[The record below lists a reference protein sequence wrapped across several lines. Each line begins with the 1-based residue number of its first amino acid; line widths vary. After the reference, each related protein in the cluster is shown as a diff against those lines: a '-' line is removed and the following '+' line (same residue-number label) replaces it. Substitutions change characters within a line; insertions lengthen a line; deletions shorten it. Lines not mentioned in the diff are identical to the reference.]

1 MSFTAADVIA
11 SVRIDVNDTK
21 TPYRQSDANI
31 LNMVNRTV
39 KRISILRPDLFAVI
53 VPFTCTAGVTQTLPA
68 NSMRL
73 IDVLWSTTGQ
83 MNVNE
88 VDRDAMD
95 LMFGS
100 WEFAVSDN
108 ATDWMRDTRNPN
120 VFYVYPPSD
129 GVQALQIE
137 YAKSPNTYALGDT
150 VELPDAYFPIV
161 VDGAVAVYE
170 GVDDESIGTG
180 RAKERQTQFMEA
192 LGLSIK
198 SKDITDTRPGGEDM
212 PQQAAPPQQQGGQ

>member
-1 MSFTAADVIA
+1 VSFTAADVIA
-11 SVRIDVNDTK
+11 SVRIDVNDSTV
-21 TPYRQSDANI
+21 PYRQSDANI

-39 KRISILRPDLFAVI
+39 KRISVLRPDLFATI
-53 VPFTCTAGVTQTLPA
+53 VPFTCAAGVTQTMPA

-100 WEFAVSDN
+100 WEFASPDN

-120 VFYVYPPSD
+120 VFYVYPPSSNSQ
-129 GVQALQIE
+129 VLQIE
-137 YAKSPNTYALGDT
+137 YAKSPTTYVLGDT

-161 VDGAVAVYE
+161 VDGTVAVYE

-192 LGLSIK
+192 LGMTIK
-198 SKDITDTRPGGEDM
+198 SKDVTDTRPGGQDDT
-212 PQQAAPPQQQGGQ
+212 QQAAPPQQQGGQ

>member
-39 KRISILRPDLFAVI
+39 KRVSILRPDLFAVI
-53 VPFTCTAGVTQTLPA
+53 IPFACTAGVTQTMPA

-73 IDVLWSTTGQ
+73 IDVLWTNTGQ

-100 WEFAVSDN
+100 WEFATPAST
-108 ATDWMRDTRNPN
+108 TDWMRDIRNPN
-120 VFYVYPPSD
+120 VFYIYPPADNAQS
-129 GVQALQIE
+129 LQVE
-137 YAKSPNTYALGDT
+137 YAKSPSTYVLGDT
-150 VELPDAYFPIV
+150 VELPDAYFPII
-161 VDGAVAVYE
+161 VDGTVAVYE

-198 SKDITDTRPGGEDM
+198 SKDITDTRPNGEDIS
-212 PQQAAPPQQQGGQ
+212 QQAAPSQQGGQ